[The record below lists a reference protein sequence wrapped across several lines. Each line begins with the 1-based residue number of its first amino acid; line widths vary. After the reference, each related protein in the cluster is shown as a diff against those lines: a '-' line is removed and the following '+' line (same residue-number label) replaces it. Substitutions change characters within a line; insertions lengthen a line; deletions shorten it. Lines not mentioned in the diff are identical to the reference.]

1 MNVSASPA
9 RTSPEVEVVRAF
21 NQALNRRDLAG
32 MLACLTGDTVFE
44 NTYPAPDGTR
54 MVGRQRVGKF
64 WEEFL
69 AGSAAA
75 HIEPEEV
82 FAAGDRCV
90 MRWRYEW
97 RDPDGSRGYVRGVDL
112 YRIKGG
118 KIAEKLSYVKG

>member
-1 MNVSASPA
+1 VDVSANPM
-9 RTSPEVEVVRAF
+9 RTSPEGEVVRAF
-21 NQALNRRDLAG
+21 NDALNRRDLAG
-32 MLACLTGDTVFE
+32 MLACLTEDAVFE

-54 MVGRQRVGKF
+54 
-64 WEEFL
+64 L

-97 RDPDGSRGYVRGVDL
+97 RNPDGNRGHVRGVDL
-112 YRIKGG
+112 YRIEGG
-118 KIAEKLSYVKG
+118 KIAEKPSYVKG